1 MMMRPKV
8 GPSPSFYYH
17 GAAQAGAAGGWAGG
31 QAGSRPRPGGGGW
44 GGGEG

>member
-17 GAAQAGAAGGWAGG
+17 GAAQAGRGGRVGGWPGG
-31 QAGSRPRPGGGGW
+31 QPAPAGW
-44 GGGEG
+44 GGVGWGEG